1 MLNLT
6 TRSDFHN
13 QYMQMNKIHMIYFDK
28 LKSIHTEKKANIRA
42 FKSYSLLVVL
52 NIFPFTLILY
62 S

>member
-1 MLNLT
+1 
-6 TRSDFHN
+6 
-13 QYMQMNKIHMIYFDK
+13 MNKIHMIYFDK